1 MIAIGGTKITKAYLG
16 QTELKNIAIGDELL
30 LSSEPLPYLKFTAL
44 EDGTFKFGQ
53 VQEYSLDGGETWIS
67 LAANTASPIIHTGE
81 SILWKGNYT
90 PVNANTNKFI
100 ATGRFNAE
108 GDPRSIYAG
117 ENFIGNSVAAY
128 AFIYL
133 FYQCTYLVDASGI
146 LLSATTLGRNCYQR
160 MFQGCSG
167 LTAAPPLPATTL
179 AQYCYQYMFTDCT
192 SLTTAPVISATTLA
206 STCCRYMFQGCV
218 SLNYIKAMF
227 TTDPSTVTNSL
238 TDWVKNV
245 AASGLFVKN
254 AAATWDITGNSGVPA
269 GWTIETASE

>member
-1 MIAIGGTKITKAYLG
+1 MIAIGGTNIVKAYLG
-16 QTELKNIAIGDELL
+16 STELANIAIGDELL

-44 EDGTFKFGQ
+44 EDATFKFGQ
-53 VQEYSLDGGETWIS
+53 VQEYSLDGGGTWTS

-81 SILWKGNYT
+81 SILWRGNYA
-90 PVNANTNKFI
+90 VANVNTNKFT
-100 ATGRFNAE
+100 ATGRFYAM

-128 AFIYL
+128 AFTYL

-146 LLSATTLGRNCYQR
+146 LLPATTLGRNCYNR

-167 LTAAPPLPATTL
+167 LTAAPILPATTL
-179 AQYCYQYMFTDCT
+179 AQYCYYAMFNGCT
-192 SLTTAPVISATTLA
+192 SLTTAPELPATTLA
-206 STCCRYMFQGCV
+206 DSCYRNMFNGCT

-227 TTDPSTVTNSL
+227 TTDPTTVTNSL
-238 TDWVKNV
+238 TNWVNNV
-245 AASGLFVKN
+245 AASGTFVKN
-254 AAATWDITGNSGVPA
+254 SLATWDITGNSGVPA